1 LPLLPLFAKGKTVK
15 QVVTGNHTVA
25 HAARVGRAQV
35 VSAYP
40 ITPQTQVVEKISEFV
55 ADGIMDAKF
64 IKVES
69 EHSAMVACIGASAA
83 GVRTFTATSAQGLA
97 LMHEVLHWAANA
109 RLPVVLANINR
120 AMGPPWTIWTDQIDS
135 LSQRDTGWMQFY
147 AESNQD
153 IFDSII
159 ISFKVAEQVLMPAMV
174 VLEAFFLSHT
184 AEPVDFP
191 EQEEV
196 DRFLPPRVATHTVDP
211 EHPAAFGGLT
221 GPDHYYEL
229 KYMEHNAMLEAEE
242 VIKRVTEEYGDVTG
256 RYYKMADP
264 YRCEDAETVL
274 VVSGGVASTA
284 KDAVDEARAAGKKLG
299 SLKIWAFRPF
309 PREDV
314 RELLLGRKRVAV
326 VDRNISFGQEGIF
339 CTEVKAS
346 LYGRDGAPPVLGF
359 VAGLGGRD
367 VKVRDLLA
375 IAEAAEKDDC
385 PEFNWYGV
393 KP

>member
-1 LPLLPLFAKGKTVK
+1 MK
-15 QVVTGNHTVA
+15 QVVTGNHVVS

-55 ADGIMDAKF
+55 ADGVMDAKF

-83 GVRTFTATSAQGLA
+83 GARAFTATSAQGLA

-135 LSQRDTGWMQFY
+135 LSQRDTGWIQFY

-153 IFDSII
+153 IFDSILI
-159 ISFKVAEQVLMPAMV
+159 AFKVAEQVDLPAMV

-191 EQEEV
+191 EQADI
-196 DRFLPPRVATHTVDP
+196 DRFLPPRPARNTVDP

-229 KYMEHNAMLEAEE
+229 KYMEHNAMLEAKEAIA
-242 VIKRVTEEYGDVTG
+242 VVAQEYGDMTG

-264 YRCEDAETVL
+264 YRCDDAETVL
-274 VVSGGVASTA
+274 IVSGGVASTA
-284 KDAVDEARAAGKKLG
+284 KDAVDEAREAGWKLG

-309 PREDV
+309 PREEV
-314 RELLLGRKRVAV
+314 RALLLGRKRVVV

-339 CTEVKAS
+339 CSELKAS
-346 LYGRDGAPPVLGF
+346 LYGQPEAPPVMGF
-359 VAGLGGRD
+359 IAGLGGRD
-367 VKVRDLLA
+367 IKARDLLA
-375 IAEAAEKDDC
+375 MAEAGEKADC

>member
-1 LPLLPLFAKGKTVK
+1 MK
-15 QVVTGNHTVA
+15 QVVTGNHSVS

-83 GVRTFTATSAQGLA
+83 GARTFTATSAQGLA

-109 RLPVVLANINR
+109 RLPIVLANINR

-153 IFDSII
+153 VFDSILI
-159 ISFKVAEQVLMPAMV
+159 AFKVAEQVQMPAMA
-174 VLEAFFLSHT
+174 VLDAFFLSHT

-191 EQEEV
+191 EQEDA
-196 DRFLPPRVATHTVDP
+196 DRFLPPRVATNTVDP

-229 KYMEHNAMLEAEE
+229 KYMEHNAMLEAKG
-242 VIKRVTEEYGDVTG
+242 VIKQVTKEFGDITG

-264 YRCEDAETVL
+264 YHCEDADTVL
-274 VVSGGVASTA
+274 IVSGTIASTA

-299 SLKIWAFRPF
+299 ALKIWTFRPF
-309 PREDV
+309 PHDEV
-314 RELLLGRKRVAV
+314 RELLLGKKRVAV

-339 CTEVKAS
+339 CSELKAS

-359 VAGLGGRD
+359 IAGLGGRD

>member
-1 LPLLPLFAKGKTVK
+1 MK
-15 QVVTGNHTVA
+15 QVVTGNHTVS

-159 ISFKVAEQVLMPAMV
+159 ISFKVAEQVLMPALV

-196 DRFLPPRVATHTVDP
+196 DRFLPPRVAAHTVDP

-229 KYMEHNAMLEAEE
+229 KYMEHNAMLEAKE
-242 VIKRVTEEYGDVTG
+242 VIKRVAEEYGDFTG

-264 YRCEDAETVL
+264 YQCDDAETVL

-346 LYGRDGAPPVLGF
+346 LYGQDGAPPVLGF
-359 VAGLGGRD
+359 IAGLGGRD
-367 VKVRDLLA
+367 VKARDLLA
-375 IAEAAEKDDC
+375 IAEAAEKADC

>member
-1 LPLLPLFAKGKTVK
+1 MK
-15 QVVTGNHTVA
+15 QVVTGNHTVS

-55 ADGIMDAKF
+55 AEGIMDAKF

-69 EHSAMVACIGASAA
+69 EHSAMVACIGAAAA
-83 GVRTFTATSAQGLA
+83 GARTFTATSAQGLA

-153 IFDSII
+153 ILDSIL
-159 ISFKVAEQVLMPAMV
+159 ISFKVAERVLLPAMV
-174 VLEAFFLSHT
+174 ILEAFFLSHT

-211 EHPAAFGGLT
+211 EDPAAFGGLT

-229 KYMEHNAMLEAEE
+229 KYMEHNAMLEAKD
-242 VIKRVTEEYGDVTG
+242 VIVQTAQEYGDVTG

-274 VVSGGVASTA
+274 VVSGGVASTV

-299 SLKIWAFRPF
+299 SLKMWTFRPF

-339 CTEVKAS
+339 CNEVKAS
-346 LYGRDGAPPVLGF
+346 LYGQDGAPPVLGF
-359 VAGLGGRD
+359 IAGLGGRD

>member
-1 LPLLPLFAKGKTVK
+1 MK

-135 LSQRDTGWMQFY
+135 LSERDTGWMQFY
-147 AESNQD
+147 SESNQD
-153 IFDSII
+153 IFDGIL
-159 ISFKVAEQVLMPAMV
+159 ISFKVAEQVLLPAMV
-174 VLEAFFLSHT
+174 ILEAFFLSHT

-242 VIKRVTEEYGDVTG
+242 VIKRVTQEYGDLTG
-256 RYYKMADP
+256 RYYKMVDP

-274 VVSGGVASTA
+274 LVSGGVASTA

-299 SLKIWAFRPF
+299 SLKIWVFRPF

-367 VKVRDLLA
+367 IKVRDLLA

>member
-1 LPLLPLFAKGKTVK
+1 MK

-153 IFDSII
+153 IFDGIL
-159 ISFKVAEQVLMPAMV
+159 ISFKVAEQVLLPAMV
-174 VLEAFFLSHT
+174 ILEAFFLSHT

-242 VIKRVTEEYGDVTG
+242 VIKRVAQEYGDLTG

-274 VVSGGVASTA
+274 LVSGGVASTA

-367 VKVRDLLA
+367 IKVRDLLA

>member
-1 LPLLPLFAKGKTVK
+1 MK
-15 QVVTGNHTVA
+15 QVVTGNHTVS

-135 LSQRDTGWMQFY
+135 LSQRDTGWIQFY

-153 IFDSII
+153 IFDSIL
-159 ISFKVAEQVLMPAMV
+159 ISFKVAEKVLLPAMV

-229 KYMEHNAMLEAEE
+229 KYMEHNAMLEAKD
-242 VIKRVTEEYGDVTG
+242 VIKQVTQEYGDFTG
-256 RYYKMADP
+256 RYYKMAEP
-264 YRCEDAETVL
+264 YRCEDAETLL

-309 PREDV
+309 PRDEV
-314 RELLLGRKRVAV
+314 RELLLSRKRVAV

-346 LYGRDGAPPVLGF
+346 LYGQNGAPPVVGF

-367 VKVRDLLA
+367 VKPGDLLA
-375 IAEAAEKDDC
+375 MAEAAEKGDC
-385 PEFNWYGV
+385 AEFNWYGA

>member
-1 LPLLPLFAKGKTVK
+1 MK
-15 QVVTGNHTVA
+15 QVVTGNHTVS

-55 ADGIMDAKF
+55 AEGIMDAKF

-69 EHSAMVACIGASAA
+69 EHSAMVACIGAAAA
-83 GVRTFTATSAQGLA
+83 GARTFTATSAQGLA

-153 IFDSII
+153 ILDSIL
-159 ISFKVAEQVLMPAMV
+159 ISFKVAERVLLPAMV

-211 EHPAAFGGLT
+211 KHPAAFGGLT

-229 KYMEHNAMLEAEE
+229 KYMEHNAMLEAKD
-242 VIKRVTEEYGDVTG
+242 VIAQTAQEYGDVTG

-274 VVSGGVASTA
+274 VVSGGVASTV

-299 SLKIWAFRPF
+299 SLKMWTFRPF

-346 LYGRDGAPPVLGF
+346 LYGQEGAPPVSGF
-359 VAGLGGRD
+359 IAGLGGRD
-367 VKVRDLLA
+367 IKVRDLLA

>member
-1 LPLLPLFAKGKTVK
+1 MK
-15 QVVTGNHTVA
+15 QVVTGNHTVS

-55 ADGIMDAKF
+55 ADGIMDAEF

-83 GVRTFTATSAQGLA
+83 GARTFTATSAQGLA

-109 RLPVVLANINR
+109 RLPIVLANINR

-153 IFDSII
+153 IFDSIL

-174 VLEAFFLSHT
+174 ILEAFFLSHT
-184 AEPVDFP
+184 TEPVDFP
-191 EQEEV
+191 EQEEA
-196 DRFLPPRVATHTVDP
+196 DRFLPPRAATHTVDP

-229 KYMEHNAMLEAEE
+229 KYMEHNAMLEAKD
-242 VIKRVTEEYGDVTG
+242 VIERTAQEYGDVTG

-299 SLKIWAFRPF
+299 SLKIWTFRPF
-309 PREDV
+309 PHEDV
-314 RELLLGRKRVAV
+314 RELLLGKKRVTV

>member
-1 LPLLPLFAKGKTVK
+1 MK
-15 QVVTGNHTVA
+15 QVVTGNHTVS

-55 ADGIMDAKF
+55 AEGIMDAKF

-69 EHSAMVACIGASAA
+69 EHSAMVACIGAAAA
-83 GVRTFTATSAQGLA
+83 GARTFTATSAQGLA

-153 IFDSII
+153 ILDSIL
-159 ISFKVAEQVLMPAMV
+159 ISFKVAERVLLPAMV

-211 EHPAAFGGLT
+211 KHPAAFGGLT

-229 KYMEHNAMLEAEE
+229 KYMEHNAMLEAKD
-242 VIKRVTEEYGDVTG
+242 VIVQTAQEYGDVTG

-274 VVSGGVASTA
+274 VVSGGVASTV

-299 SLKIWAFRPF
+299 SLKMWTFRPF

-346 LYGRDGAPPVLGF
+346 LYGQEGAPPVSGF
-359 VAGLGGRD
+359 IAGLGGRD
-367 VKVRDLLA
+367 IKVRDLLA

>member
-1 LPLLPLFAKGKTVK
+1 LPLLQLFAKGKTVK

>member
-1 LPLLPLFAKGKTVK
+1 MRE
-15 QVVTGNHTVA
+15 VVTGNHTVS
-25 HAARVGRAQV
+25 HAARVARAQV

-83 GVRTFTATSAQGLA
+83 GARAFTATSAQGLA

-147 AESNQD
+147 ADSNQD
-153 IFDSII
+153 IFDSIL
-159 ISFKVAEQVLMPAMV
+159 ISFKVAEQVLLPAMV

-191 EQEEV
+191 EQEEA

-229 KYMEHNAMLEAEE
+229 KYMEHNAMLEAEG
-242 VIKRVTEEYGDVTG
+242 VIKRAAREYGDITG

-264 YRCEDAETVL
+264 YACEDADTVL
-274 VVSGGVASTA
+274 VVSGGIASTA

-309 PREDV
+309 PREAV
-314 RELLLGRKRVAV
+314 RELLAGKKRVAV

-359 VAGLGGRD
+359 IAGLGGRD

-375 IAEAAEKDDC
+375 IAEAAEKADC
-385 PEFNWYGV
+385 PEFNWYGA

>member
-1 LPLLPLFAKGKTVK
+1 MK

-196 DRFLPPRVATHTVDP
+196 DRFLPLRVATHTVDP

-242 VIKRVTEEYGDVTG
+242 VIKRVTQEYGDLTG

-274 VVSGGVASTA
+274 VVSGGVASTT

-339 CTEVKAS
+339 CTEVKAT

-367 VKVRDLLA
+367 IKVHDLLA

>member
-1 LPLLPLFAKGKTVK
+1 MK

-135 LSQRDTGWMQFY
+135 LSERDTGWMQFY
-147 AESNQD
+147 SESNQD
-153 IFDSII
+153 IFDGIL
-159 ISFKVAEQVLMPAMV
+159 ISFKVAEQVLLPAMV
-174 VLEAFFLSHT
+174 ILEAFFLSHT

-242 VIKRVTEEYGDVTG
+242 VIKRVAQEYGDLTG

-274 VVSGGVASTA
+274 LVSGGVASTA

-299 SLKIWAFRPF
+299 SLKIWVFRPF

-367 VKVRDLLA
+367 IKVRDLLA

>member
-1 LPLLPLFAKGKTVK
+1 MK

-135 LSQRDTGWMQFY
+135 LSERDTGWMQFY

-153 IFDSII
+153 IFDGIL
-159 ISFKVAEQVLMPAMV
+159 ISFKVAEQVLLPAMV
-174 VLEAFFLSHT
+174 ILEAFFLSHT

-242 VIKRVTEEYGDVTG
+242 VIKRVTQEYGDLTG

-274 VVSGGVASTA
+274 LVSGGVASTA

-367 VKVRDLLA
+367 IKVRDLLA

>member
-1 LPLLPLFAKGKTVK
+1 MK

-25 HAARVGRAQV
+25 HASRVGRAQV

-153 IFDSII
+153 IFDGIL
-159 ISFKVAEQVLMPAMV
+159 ISFKVAEQVLLPAMV
-174 VLEAFFLSHT
+174 ILEAFFLSHT

-242 VIKRVTEEYGDVTG
+242 VIKRVAQEYGDLTG

-274 VVSGGVASTA
+274 LVSGGVASTA

-299 SLKIWAFRPF
+299 SLKIWVFRPF

-367 VKVRDLLA
+367 IKVRDLLA

>member
-1 LPLLPLFAKGKTVK
+1 MK

-153 IFDSII
+153 IFDGIL
-159 ISFKVAEQVLMPAMV
+159 ISFKVAEQVLLPAMV
-174 VLEAFFLSHT
+174 ILEAFFLSHT

-196 DRFLPPRVATHTVDP
+196 DRFLPSRVATHTVDP

-242 VIKRVTEEYGDVTG
+242 VIKRVTQEYGDLTG

-299 SLKIWAFRPF
+299 SLKIWVFRPF

-367 VKVRDLLA
+367 IKVHDLLA

>member
-1 LPLLPLFAKGKTVK
+1 MKE
-15 QVVTGNHTVA
+15 VVTGNHVVS

-55 ADGIMDAKF
+55 ADGVMDAKF

-83 GVRTFTATSAQGLA
+83 GVRAFTATSAQGLA

-135 LSQRDTGWMQFY
+135 LSQRDTGWIQFY

-153 IFDSII
+153 IFDSILMA
-159 ISFKVAEQVLMPAMV
+159 FKVAEQIELPAMV

-191 EQEEV
+191 EQADV
-196 DRFLPPRVATHTVDP
+196 DRFLPPRVARNTVDP
-211 EHPAAFGGLT
+211 ENPAAFGGLT

-229 KYMEHNAMLEAEE
+229 KYMEHNAMLEAKETIAT
-242 VIKRVTEEYGDVTG
+242 VAQEYGDMTG
-256 RYYKMADP
+256 RYYKVADP
-264 YRCEDAETVL
+264 YRCDDAETVL

-284 KDAVDEARAAGKKLG
+284 KEAVDEAREAGWKLG

-309 PREDV
+309 PHEEV
-314 RELLLGRKRVAV
+314 RALLLGRKRVVV
-326 VDRNISFGQEGIF
+326 VDRNISFGKEGIF
-339 CTEVKAS
+339 CSELKAS
-346 LYGRDGAPPVLGF
+346 LYGQPEAPPVLGF
-359 VAGLGGRD
+359 IAGLGGRD
-367 VKVRDLLA
+367 IKARDLLA
-375 IAEAAEKDDC
+375 MAEAGEAPEC

>member
-1 LPLLPLFAKGKTVK
+1 
-15 QVVTGNHTVA
+15 
-25 HAARVGRAQV
+25 
-35 VSAYP
+35 
-40 ITPQTQVVEKISEFV
+40 
-55 ADGIMDAKF
+55 
-64 IKVES
+64 
-69 EHSAMVACIGASAA
+69 
-83 GVRTFTATSAQGLA
+83 
-97 LMHEVLHWAANA
+97 MHEVLHWAANA

-153 IFDSII
+153 IFDGIL
-159 ISFKVAEQVLMPAMV
+159 ISFKVAEQVLLPAMV
-174 VLEAFFLSHT
+174 ILEAFFLSHT

-242 VIKRVTEEYGDVTG
+242 VIKRVAQEYGDLTG
-256 RYYKMADP
+256 RYYKMVDP
-264 YRCEDAETVL
+264 YRCEGAETVL

-299 SLKIWAFRPF
+299 SLKIWVFRPF

-367 VKVRDLLA
+367 IKVHDLLA

>member
-1 LPLLPLFAKGKTVK
+1 MK
-15 QVVTGNHTVA
+15 QVVTGNHTVS

-55 ADGIMDAKF
+55 AEGIMDAKF

-69 EHSAMVACIGASAA
+69 EHSAMVACIGAAAA
-83 GVRTFTATSAQGLA
+83 GARTFTATSAQGLA

-153 IFDSII
+153 ILDSIL
-159 ISFKVAEQVLMPAMV
+159 ISFKVAERVLLPAMV

-184 AEPVDFP
+184 TEPVDFP
-191 EQEEV
+191 EQEEA

-211 EHPAAFGGLT
+211 EDPAAFGGLT

-229 KYMEHNAMLEAEE
+229 KYMEHNAMLEAKD
-242 VIKRVTEEYGDVTG
+242 VIVQTTQEYGDVTG

-274 VVSGGVASTA
+274 VVSGGVASTV

-299 SLKIWAFRPF
+299 SLKMWTFRPF
-309 PREDV
+309 PREEV

-346 LYGRDGAPPVLGF
+346 LYGQEGAPPVLGF
-359 VAGLGGRD
+359 IAGLGGRD
-367 VKVRDLLA
+367 VKVHDLLA

>member
-1 LPLLPLFAKGKTVK
+1 MK
-15 QVVTGNHTVA
+15 QVVTGNHTVS

-55 ADGIMDAKF
+55 AEGIMDAKF

-69 EHSAMVACIGASAA
+69 EHSAMVACIGAAAA
-83 GVRTFTATSAQGLA
+83 GARTFTATSAQGLA

-153 IFDSII
+153 ILDSIL
-159 ISFKVAEQVLMPAMV
+159 ISFKVAERVLLPAMV

-184 AEPVDFP
+184 TEPVDFP
-191 EQEEV
+191 EQEEA

-211 EHPAAFGGLT
+211 EDPAAFGGLT

-229 KYMEHNAMLEAEE
+229 KYMEHNAMLEAKD
-242 VIKRVTEEYGDVTG
+242 VIVQTAQEYGDVTG

-274 VVSGGVASTA
+274 VVSGGVASTV

-299 SLKIWAFRPF
+299 SLKMWTFRPF

-346 LYGRDGAPPVLGF
+346 LYGQEGAPPVLGF
-359 VAGLGGRD
+359 IAGLGGRD
-367 VKVRDLLA
+367 VKVHDLLA

>member
-1 LPLLPLFAKGKTVK
+1 MK
-15 QVVTGNHTVA
+15 QVVTGNHSVS

-153 IFDSII
+153 VFDSII
-159 ISFKVAEQVLMPAMV
+159 IAFKVAERALLPAMV
-174 VLEAFFLSHT
+174 VLDAFFLSHT

-191 EQEEV
+191 EQTDV
-196 DRFLPPRVATHTVDP
+196 DRFLPPRVAEFTVDP
-211 EHPAAFGGLT
+211 AKPAAFGGLT

-229 KYMEHNAMLEAEE
+229 KYMEHNAMLRAKDIIRE
-242 VIKRVTEEYGDVTG
+242 VAREYGDMTG
-256 RYYKMADP
+256 RYYKMVDP
-264 YRCEDAETVL
+264 YKCEDADMVL
-274 VVSGGVASTA
+274 VVSGSIASTV
-284 KDAVDEARAAGKKLG
+284 KDAVDAARDAGKKLG
-299 SLKIWAFRPF
+299 AVKMWTFRPF

-314 RELLLGRKRVAV
+314 REAMLGKKKVAV

-339 CTEVKAS
+339 CTEVKAA
-346 LYGRDGAPPVLGF
+346 LYGLEGAPEVLGF
-359 VAGLGGRD
+359 IAGLGGRD
-367 VKVRDLLA
+367 VKVGDLLA
-375 IAEAAEKDDC
+375 IAERAEKQGC
-385 PEFNWYGV
+385 PEFNWYGE

>member
-1 LPLLPLFAKGKTVK
+1 MK
-15 QVVTGNHTVA
+15 QVVTGNHTVS

-35 VSAYP
+35 VAAYP

-69 EHSAMVACIGASAA
+69 EHSAMVACIGAAAA
-83 GVRTFTATSAQGLA
+83 GARTFTATSAQGLA

-153 IFDSII
+153 ILDSIL
-159 ISFKVAEQVLMPAMV
+159 ISFKVAERVLLPAMV

-184 AEPVDFP
+184 TEPVDFP
-191 EQEEV
+191 EQEEA

-211 EHPAAFGGLT
+211 EDPAAFGGLT

-229 KYMEHNAMLEAEE
+229 KYMEHNAMLEAKD
-242 VIKRVTEEYGDVTG
+242 VIVQTAQEYGDVTG

-274 VVSGGVASTA
+274 VVSGGVASTV

-299 SLKIWAFRPF
+299 SLKMWTFRPF

-346 LYGRDGAPPVLGF
+346 LYGQDGAPPVLGF
-359 VAGLGGRD
+359 IAGLGGRD

>member
-1 LPLLPLFAKGKTVK
+1 MK
-15 QVVTGNHTVA
+15 QVVTGNHTVS

-55 ADGIMDAKF
+55 AEGIMDAKF

-69 EHSAMVACIGASAA
+69 EHSAMVACIGAAAA
-83 GVRTFTATSAQGLA
+83 GARTVTATSAPGLA

-153 IFDSII
+153 ILDSIL
-159 ISFKVAEQVLMPAMV
+159 ISFKVAERVLLPAMV

-211 EHPAAFGGLT
+211 KHPAAFGGLT

-229 KYMEHNAMLEAEE
+229 KYMEHNAMLEAKD
-242 VIKRVTEEYGDVTG
+242 VIAQTAQEYGDVTG

-274 VVSGGVASTA
+274 VVSGGVASTV

-299 SLKIWAFRPF
+299 SLKMWTFRPF

-346 LYGRDGAPPVLGF
+346 LYGQEGAPPVSGF
-359 VAGLGGRD
+359 IAGLGGRD
-367 VKVRDLLA
+367 IKVRDLLA

>member
-1 LPLLPLFAKGKTVK
+1 MK
-15 QVVTGNHTVA
+15 QVVTGNHTVS

-55 ADGIMDAKF
+55 AEGIMDAKF

-69 EHSAMVACIGASAA
+69 EHSAMVACIGAAAA
-83 GVRTFTATSAQGLA
+83 GARTFTATSAQGLA

-153 IFDSII
+153 ILDSIL
-159 ISFKVAEQVLMPAMV
+159 ISFKVAERVLLPAMV

-184 AEPVDFP
+184 TEPVDFP
-191 EQEEV
+191 EQEEA

-211 EHPAAFGGLT
+211 EDPAAFGGLT

-229 KYMEHNAMLEAEE
+229 KYMEHNAMLEAKD
-242 VIKRVTEEYGDVTG
+242 VIVQTAQEYGDVTG

-274 VVSGGVASTA
+274 VVSGGVASTV

-299 SLKIWAFRPF
+299 SLKMWTFRPF
-309 PREDV
+309 PREEV

-346 LYGRDGAPPVLGF
+346 LYGQEGAPPVLGF
-359 VAGLGGRD
+359 IAGLGGRD
-367 VKVRDLLA
+367 VKVHDLLA

>member
-1 LPLLPLFAKGKTVK
+1 MK
-15 QVVTGNHTVA
+15 QVITGNHTVS

-55 ADGIMDAKF
+55 AEGIMDAKF

-69 EHSAMVACIGASAA
+69 EHSAMVACIGAAAA
-83 GVRTFTATSAQGLA
+83 GARTFTATSAQGLA

-153 IFDSII
+153 ILDSIL
-159 ISFKVAEQVLMPAMV
+159 ISFKVAERVLLPAMV

-184 AEPVDFP
+184 TEPVDFP
-191 EQEEV
+191 EQEEA

-211 EHPAAFGGLT
+211 KHPAAFGGLT

-229 KYMEHNAMLEAEE
+229 KYMEHNAMLEAKD
-242 VIKRVTEEYGDVTG
+242 VIVQTAQEYGDVTG

-274 VVSGGVASTA
+274 VVSGGVASTV

-299 SLKIWAFRPF
+299 SLKMWTFRPF

-346 LYGRDGAPPVLGF
+346 LYGQEGAPPVLGF
-359 VAGLGGRD
+359 IAGLGGRD
-367 VKVRDLLA
+367 IKVRDLLA

>member
-1 LPLLPLFAKGKTVK
+1 MK
-15 QVVTGNHTVA
+15 QVVTGNHTVS

-55 ADGIMDAKF
+55 AEGIMDAKF

-69 EHSAMVACIGASAA
+69 EHSAMVACIGAAAA
-83 GVRTFTATSAQGLA
+83 GARTFTATSAQGLA

-153 IFDSII
+153 ILDSIL
-159 ISFKVAEQVLMPAMV
+159 ISFKVAERVLLPAMV
-174 VLEAFFLSHT
+174 ILEAFFLSHT

-211 EHPAAFGGLT
+211 EDPAAFGGLT

-229 KYMEHNAMLEAEE
+229 KYMEHNAMLEAKD
-242 VIKRVTEEYGDVTG
+242 VIAQTAQEYGDVTG

-274 VVSGGVASTA
+274 VVSGGVASTV

-299 SLKIWAFRPF
+299 SLKMWTFRPF

-346 LYGRDGAPPVLGF
+346 LYGQDGAPPVLGF
-359 VAGLGGRD
+359 IAGLGGRD

>member
-1 LPLLPLFAKGKTVK
+1 MK

-256 RYYKMADP
+256 RYYKMVDP

-367 VKVRDLLA
+367 IKVRDLVA

>member
-1 LPLLPLFAKGKTVK
+1 MK

-153 IFDSII
+153 IFDGIL
-159 ISFKVAEQVLMPAMV
+159 ISFKVAEQVLLPAMV
-174 VLEAFFLSHT
+174 ILEAFFLSHT

-196 DRFLPPRVATHTVDP
+196 DGFLPPRVATHTVDP

-242 VIKRVTEEYGDVTG
+242 VIKRVAQEYGDLTG
-256 RYYKMADP
+256 RYYKMVDP

-299 SLKIWAFRPF
+299 SLKIWVFRPF

-367 VKVRDLLA
+367 IKVHDLLA

>member
-1 LPLLPLFAKGKTVK
+1 MK
-15 QVVTGNHTVA
+15 QVVTGNHTVS

-35 VSAYP
+35 VAAYP

-69 EHSAMVACIGASAA
+69 EHSAMVACIGAAAA
-83 GVRTFTATSAQGLA
+83 GARTFTATSAQGLA

-153 IFDSII
+153 ILDSIL
-159 ISFKVAEQVLMPAMV
+159 ISFKVAERVLLPAMV

-184 AEPVDFP
+184 TEPVDFP
-191 EQEEV
+191 EQEEA

-211 EHPAAFGGLT
+211 EDPAAFGGLT

-229 KYMEHNAMLEAEE
+229 KYMEHNAMLEAKD
-242 VIKRVTEEYGDVTG
+242 VIVQTAQEYGDVTG

-274 VVSGGVASTA
+274 VVSGGVASTV

-299 SLKIWAFRPF
+299 SLKMWTFRPF

-346 LYGRDGAPPVLGF
+346 LYGQEGAPPVLGF
-359 VAGLGGRD
+359 IAGLGGRD

-393 KP
+393 KT